1 MAGPAIG
8 SCGHS
13 LPATRFRRGNIWH
26 LCRCATIKRL
36 LAPLA
41 LAVAVIL
48 TECGGAEPAPAGAAE
63 STATHEASRVPDLAE
78 TWKQGN
84 SASKDANQEAKITGD
99 TISIDWVSDGGDTT
113 SIYWVGTFKDP
124 TDATEPYIWTS
135 KRDVAK
141 TGSALLAS
149 TDDSKE
155 FTFEGDTISYKVSA
169 LGSTTT
175 VKLKKN

>member
-1 MAGPAIG
+1 MKKI
-8 SCGHS
+8 
-13 LPATRFRRGNIWH
+13 
-26 LCRCATIKRL
+26 

-41 LAVAVIL
+41 LAVAVVL
-48 TECGGAEPAPAGAAE
+48 TGCGGAEPAPAGAAP
-63 STATHEASRVPDLAE
+63 SKATQDAPPVPDLAG

-84 SASKDANQEAKITGD
+84 SASKDAYQEARITGD

-113 SIYWVGTFKDP
+113 SIYWVGTFKAP
-124 TDATEPYIWTS
+124 TNATEPYTWTS

-141 TGSALLAS
+141 TESALLAS